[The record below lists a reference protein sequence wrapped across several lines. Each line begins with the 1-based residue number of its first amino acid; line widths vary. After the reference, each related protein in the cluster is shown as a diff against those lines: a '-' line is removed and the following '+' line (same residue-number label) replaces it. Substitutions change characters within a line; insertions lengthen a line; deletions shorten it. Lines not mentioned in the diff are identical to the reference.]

1 METYFAIAAIL
12 LLAVMGAPIFVV
24 LLSLAMFGF
33 YISDVPL
40 MIVAVELYR
49 ISDTPLLLALPLF
62 TLAGYLLAESQSSTR
77 LVNVTQ
83 ALIGWVPGGL
93 SIIAFVTCAL
103 FTAFT
108 GASGVTIVAVGAL
121 LYPAL
126 KQVGYSERYSL
137 GLVTTSGSLGL
148 LLAPSLPLI
157 LYGIIAQQ
165 MGVGPSFTI
174 QQLFVAGLIPAA
186 LMLIMLSVWSWWIH
200 RGKNIAMQKF
210 TTQELKSAL
219 WAARWEIPLPAL
231 VIGGIYGGFFAVS
244 ETAAVILLYVFIVEV
259 FIYKEISLSQLPVVI
274 RQAVAMVGGII
285 LILGV
290 SLALTNVLIDAEIP
304 TKAFELVQS
313 YIESKW
319 AFLIFL
325 TVFLLILGAILD
337 IFSAIVIMVPILL
350 PIAVAYGIH
359 PVHLGII
366 FLANMQIG
374 YFTPP
379 VGMNLFIASYRFG
392 KPITELYR
400 AALPFMAVLIVALL
414 LITYIP
420 WLSLGLI

>member
-12 LLAVMGAPIFVV
+12 LLAVMGAPIFVI
-24 LLSLAMFGF
+24 LLTLAMFGF
-33 YISDVPL
+33 YIADVPL
-40 MIVAVELYR
+40 MILAVELYR

-83 ALIGWVPGGL
+83 ALIGWLPGGL

-174 QQLFVAGLIPAA
+174 QQLFVAGLMPAA

-200 RGKNIAMQKF
+200 RGKNIAIQKF
-210 TTQELKSAL
+210 TTQELKAAL

-231 VIGGIYGGFFAVS
+231 IIGGIYGGFFAVS
-244 ETAAVILLYVFIVEV
+244 ETAAVILLYVFVVEV
-259 FIYKEISLSQLPVVI
+259 FIYKEISLAQLPIVI

-304 TKAFELVQS
+304 SKAFDLVQS
-313 YIESKW
+313 NIESKW

-325 TVFLLILGAILD
+325 TLFLLVLGAILD

-400 AALPFMAVLIVALL
+400 AALPFMGVLIVALL

>member
-1 METYFAIAAIL
+1 MIENCHTRPKYRF
-12 LLAVMGAPIFVV
+12 FVRMRD
-24 LLSLAMFGF
+24 L
-33 YISDVPL
+33 
-40 MIVAVELYR
+40 E
-49 ISDTPLLLALPLF
+49 
-62 TLAGYLLAESQSSTR
+62 Q
-77 LVNVTQ
+77 
-83 ALIGWVPGGL
+83 
-93 SIIAFVTCAL
+93 
-103 FTAFT
+103 
-108 GASGVTIVAVGAL
+108 
-121 LYPAL
+121 
-126 KQVGYSERYSL
+126 
-137 GLVTTSGSLGL
+137 
-148 LLAPSLPLI
+148 
-157 LYGIIAQQ
+157 
-165 MGVGPSFTI
+165 
-174 QQLFVAGLIPAA
+174 
-186 LMLIMLSVWSWWIH
+186 
-200 RGKNIAMQKF
+200 
-210 TTQELKSAL
+210 
-219 WAARWEIPLPAL
+219 
-231 VIGGIYGGFFAVS
+231 
-244 ETAAVILLYVFIVEV
+244 
-259 FIYKEISLSQLPVVI
+259 SQLPVVI

-400 AALPFMAVLIVALL
+400 AALPFMGVLIVALL

>member
-12 LLAVMGAPIFVV
+12 LLAIIGAPIFVV

-83 ALIGWVPGGL
+83 ALIGWLPGGL
-93 SIIAFVTCAL
+93 SIIAFITCAL

-174 QQLFVAGLIPAA
+174 QQLFVAGLMPAA

-400 AALPFMAVLIVALL
+400 AALPFMGVLIVALL

>member
-12 LLAVMGAPIFVV
+12 LLAIIGAPIFVV

-83 ALIGWVPGGL
+83 ALIGWLPGGL
-93 SIIAFVTCAL
+93 SIIAFITCAL

-174 QQLFVAGLIPAA
+174 QQLFVAGLMPAA

-210 TTQELKSAL
+210 TAQELKSAL

-259 FIYKEISLSQLPVVI
+259 FIYKEISLSQLPVVV

-313 YIESKW
+313 HIESKW

-400 AALPFMAVLIVALL
+400 AALPFMGVLIVALL

>member
-12 LLAVMGAPIFVV
+12 LLAIIGAPIFVV

-83 ALIGWVPGGL
+83 ALIGWLPGGL
-93 SIIAFVTCAL
+93 SIIAFITCAL

-400 AALPFMAVLIVALL
+400 AALPFMGVLIVALL